1 MKRAKPKKQKKPIR
15 NPKDVVEKSTHLLLS
30 VCVRTLWTVYG
41 WRKQRIMKFVEAYAV
56 LMQEVS
62 DGRCTIEQ
70 ELIDCKEL
78 TGIDVREIVVNAT
91 RREN

>member
-15 NPKDVVEKSTHLLLS
+15 DPKDVVEKSTHLLLS

-41 WRKQRIMKFVEAYAV
+41 WRKQRIMKFVEAYAA

-62 DGRCTIEQ
+62 DGRRKVWQEIE
-70 ELIDCKEL
+70 DCKNL
-78 TGIDVREIVVNAT
+78 TGVDVKKLLDELYT
-91 RREN
+91 KG

>member
-1 MKRAKPKKQKKPIR
+1 
-15 NPKDVVEKSTHLLLS
+15 
-30 VCVRTLWTVYG
+30 
-41 WRKQRIMKFVEAYAV
+41 MKFVEAYAA

-70 ELIDCKEL
+70 ELVDCKKL